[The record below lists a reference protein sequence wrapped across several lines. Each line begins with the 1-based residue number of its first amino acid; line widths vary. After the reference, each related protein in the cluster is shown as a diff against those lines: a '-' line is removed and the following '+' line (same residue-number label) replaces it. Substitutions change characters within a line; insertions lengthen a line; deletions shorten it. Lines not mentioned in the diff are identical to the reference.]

1 MTLAAWA
8 GVEQE
13 KQTATGYERTYKS
26 NGQIMHEIWN
36 QTSNTGE
43 YSVVVGN
50 RFIVKVSGE
59 GPTIDTLKSAAN
71 AINLAGLEGLGQ
83 KAVPR

>member
-1 MTLAAWA
+1 
-8 GVEQE
+8 
-13 KQTATGYERTYKS
+13 
-26 NGQIMHEIWN
+26 MHEIWN
-36 QTSNTGE
+36 QMSNTGE

-50 RFIVKVSGE
+50 RFMVKVSGG
-59 GPTIDTLKSAAN
+59 GPSIDTLKGAAN